1 MFQEIMSVK
10 NRFSCRVFSP
20 ALAFLLILQTAT
32 AQKKAE
38 APPNPLAGIETIVKQ
53 QAKAM
58 GKEVVV
64 MVNQG
69 GKNLYTLQSPEFNPR
84 TPVPIADASM
94 WLSAAVVLVYVDEG
108 KIGLDDK
115 VSKYIP
121 EFSRYFKGYITVRHC
136 LSHLTGIE
144 AEATGVMKVAQKN
157 RFEDLNAEVQH
168 LISKREIVTNTG
180 EAFHYSQVGMNIA
193 ARVVEVVAKKT
204 FDRVA
209 VEKLFRPLGMRQT
222 NFFDEKGGVNPSM
235 GATSSGLDFM
245 NFLTMLLDTGMYKG
259 KRILSK
265 KSVELMLNPSFRDL
279 PVRYAPP
286 VAKSWAYGMGAWL
299 EDGGNGKPGMATSPG
314 SNGFWPWID
323 LNRRYAALV
332 APQKEPSEL
341 KPDVYRSIR
350 EEIEAQIR

>member
-1 MFQEIMSVK
+1 MSAKTHPV
-10 NRFSCRVFSP
+10 CRVISLP
-20 ALAFLLILQTAT
+20 ALFLLFFQSVS
-32 AQKKAE
+32 AQKKP
-38 APPNPLAGIETIVKQ
+38 APVENPLNGIEAIVKQ
-53 QAKAM
+53 QSKTM
-58 GKEVVV
+58 GKEVVA

-69 GKNLYTLQSPEFNPR
+69 GRNLYTLQTPDFNPR
-84 TPVPIADASM
+84 TPMPVAEASM
-94 WLSAAVVLVYVDEG
+94 WLTAAVVLIHVDEG

-136 LSHLTGIE
+136 LSHLTGVE
-144 AEATGVMKVAQKN
+144 AEATGVMKVTQKN

-168 LISKREIVTNTG
+168 LISKREIINNTG

-193 ARVVEVVAKKT
+193 ARVVEVVSKRT
-204 FDRVA
+204 FDRA
-209 VEKLFRPLGMRQT
+209 AMEKLFRPLGMRQT
-222 NFFDEKGGVNPSM
+222 TFFDDKGGVNPSM

-265 KSVELMLNPSFRDL
+265 ESVGLMLNPSFKDL
-279 PVRYAPP
+279 PVKYAPA
-286 VAKSWAYGMGAWL
+286 VAREWAYGMGAWL
-299 EDGGNGKPGMATSPG
+299 EDGGNGKPAMATAPG

-332 APQKEPSEL
+332 MPQKEPSEL
-341 KPDVYRSIR
+341 KPEIYRSIR
-350 EEIEAQIR
+350 EEIEANIR

>member
-1 MFQEIMSVK
+1 MSVQTL
-10 NRFSCRVFSP
+10 FICRVFRP
-20 ALAFLLILQTAT
+20 AFAFLLFFQTAS
-32 AQKKAE
+32 AQKKP
-38 APPNPLAGIETIVKQ
+38 APVENPLSGIEAIVKQ
-53 QAKAM
+53 QTKTM

-84 TPVPIADASM
+84 TPFPIADASM
-94 WLSAAVVLVYVDEG
+94 WLTAAVVLIHVDEG
-108 KIGLDDK
+108 KIRLDDK

-121 EFSRYFKGYITVRHC
+121 EFSRYFKGYITIRHC

-168 LISKREIVTNTG
+168 LLSKREIVNNTG

-193 ARVVEVVAKKT
+193 ARVVEVVGKKT
-204 FDRVA
+204 FDRA
-209 VEKLFRPLGMRQT
+209 AMEKLFRPLGMRQT

-265 KSVELMLNPSFRDL
+265 QSVELMLNPSFQDL
-279 PVRYAPP
+279 PVKYTPA

-299 EDGGNGKPGMATSPG
+299 EDGGNGKPGMATAPG

-332 APQKEPSEL
+332 VPQKELSEW
-341 KPDVYRSIR
+341 KPEVYRSIR

>member
-1 MFQEIMSVK
+1 MSVQTL
-10 NRFSCRVFSP
+10 FICRVFRP
-20 ALAFLLILQTAT
+20 AFAFLLFFQTAS
-32 AQKKAE
+32 AQKKPVPVE
-38 APPNPLAGIETIVKQ
+38 NPLSGIEAIVKQ
-53 QAKAM
+53 QTKTM

-84 TPVPIADASM
+84 TPFPIADASM
-94 WLSAAVVLVYVDEG
+94 WLTAAVVLIHVDEG
-108 KIGLDDK
+108 KIRLDDK

-121 EFSRYFKGYITVRHC
+121 EFSRYFKGYITIRHC

-168 LISKREIVTNTG
+168 LLSKREIVNNTG

-193 ARVVEVVAKKT
+193 ARVVEVVGKKT
-204 FDRVA
+204 FDRTA
-209 VEKLFRPLGMRQT
+209 MEKLFRPLGMRQT

-265 KSVELMLNPSFRDL
+265 QSVELMLNPSFQDL
-279 PVRYAPP
+279 PVKYTPA

-299 EDGGNGKPGMATSPG
+299 EDGGNGKPGMATAPG

-332 APQKEPSEL
+332 VPQKELSEW